1 MPDQPADA
9 KPLTFVPDKGIIIGF
24 SDTLW
29 WGEDHFSPCHHL
41 TGHPA
46 VLVYKPQGPKGPEL
60 VELEV
65 RDDLPDGNQ
74 SGQPQVSSS
83 H

>member
-1 MPDQPADA
+1 MPDKAADA
-9 KPLTFVPDKGIIIGF
+9 KPLTFTREGRLSIGF

-41 TGHPA
+41 AGHPA
-46 VLVYKPQGPKGPEL
+46 VVILKAKGAQGPDL
-60 VELEV
+60 VRLEV
-65 RDDLPDGNQ
+65 RDELPDANGPA
-74 SGQPQVSSS
+74 QPQVPSP

>member
-1 MPDQPADA
+1 MPDKAATA
-9 KPLTFVPDKGIIIGF
+9 KPLTFSKDGNLLIGF

-29 WGEDHFSPCHHL
+29 WGEDHFSACHHL
-41 TGHPA
+41 AGHPA
-46 VLVYKPQGPKGPEL
+46 VLVYKAKGVQGPEL

-65 RDDLPDGNQ
+65 RDDLPDTP
-74 SGQPQVSSS
+74 SPAQPQVSAS